1 MKYNW
6 DKIQELKEAVVLSVQ
21 PEMVSHQC
29 SNHSRCTVHTNFH
42 CLVLR
47 RPHKHYTQSHALRED
62 EGCWCD
68 ATFTAGTCNCFFHTG
83 AEHVSIGHI
92 TQQSALPLHAT

>member
-29 SNHSRCTVHTNFH
+29 GSITTDAAYIQISIPRAWEDHITE
-42 CLVLR
+42 
-47 RPHKHYTQSHALRED
+47 PPHAL
-62 EGCWCD
+62 
-68 ATFTAGTCNCFFHTG
+68 
-83 AEHVSIGHI
+83 
-92 TQQSALPLHAT
+92 